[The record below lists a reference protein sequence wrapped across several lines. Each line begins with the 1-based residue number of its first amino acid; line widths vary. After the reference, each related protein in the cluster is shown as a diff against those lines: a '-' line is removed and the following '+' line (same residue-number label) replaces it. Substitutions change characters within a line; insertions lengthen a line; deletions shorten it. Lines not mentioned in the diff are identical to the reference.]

1 MLFLKYMLLVVGIG
15 MFVVAAAIVANDA
28 WMIVQYRRKT
38 ALGAVAIE
46 PQPLRWRAS
55 VALAFLAWAPLLIA
69 LSIAV
74 IPSGMA
80 GVRVSQTSG
89 TVAGTLY
96 PGVPLVTPLVEH
108 VRCSIARDQL
118 FTTGDLEDGKIVL
131 VNDSSR
137 PNRLKFRQRRTN
149 PRTGHYRSVSTRSQA
164 SGLHPEPS
172 AATDRKEIG
181 AADRG

>member
-89 TVAGTLY
+89 TLAG
-96 PGVPLVTPLVEH
+96 PLS
-108 VRCSIARDQL
+108 RCARRHAARRACGSLRHTRQTV
-118 FTTGDLEDGKIVL
+118 TTGGTELKIGDVKMTRQAE
-131 VNDSSR
+131 S
-137 PNRLKFRQRRTN
+137 LKV
-149 PRTGHYRSVSTRSQA
+149 RS
-164 SGLHPEPS
+164 
-172 AATDRKEIG
+172 
-181 AADRG
+181 